1 MLIPFLLGFKVTLF
15 KPLIDLNINCL
26 QLWFGQMEPICY
38 ICKRICVLKIFTM
51 VNSEK
56 FSKRLQKIFN
66 YYDLSAA
73 AFADAINVGRSSI
86 SHILSGRNK
95 PSLDFVLKIVQT
107 YPEVELY
114 WLLNGTGN
122 FPGNLKVED
131 KPAAAT
137 TPIPPRTEIN
147 PEIRQVPSEQNPPI
161 IASGGKS
168 IQKIVIFYKDG
179 TFEAFEN

>member
-1 MLIPFLLGFKVTLF
+1 
-15 KPLIDLNINCL
+15 
-26 QLWFGQMEPICY
+26 
-38 ICKRICVLKIFTM
+38 M

-122 FPGNLKVED
+122 FPGNLKVD
-131 KPAAAT
+131 DDPAAVLT
-137 TPIPPRTEIN
+137 TPTPSRAQIN
-147 PEIRQVPSEQNPPI
+147 PEIRQLPPVQKNPPI
-161 IASGGKS
+161 GSAGRS